1 MRLLNINH
9 NDIEILIEKLSQSIT
24 QSFIK
29 NKDFFLKNYK
39 RILIISGGFKEIIVP
54 IVDQFGIIETNVFA
68 NQFVY
73 NLFGDVIG
81 IDKNNVMS
89 KNKGKVK
96 QVELLKL
103 NGKIHVIGDGY
114 TDYEIK
120 LAGIA
125 SHFFAFKENVERK
138 NICELSDQILS
149 NFDDYLSFID

>member
-96 QVELLKL
+96 TTITNEE
-103 NGKIHVIGDGY
+103 NGMKKITKEQNGVSMSY
-114 TDYEIK
+114 YE
-120 LAGIA
+120 
-125 SHFFAFKENVERK
+125 
-138 NICELSDQILS
+138 
-149 NFDDYLSFID
+149 